1 MPFLVIQGY
10 QNQKFSFPQPP
21 VYSNTSKRYL
31 LIYSGFSTGM
41 YFFSFKATISCF
53 FLCFFCLTPLRLECS
68 RSRKAASF
76 LTSHRVKKYKNLDP
90 SSFPN
95 GVKTW

>member
-10 QNQKFSFPQPP
+10 QNKKFSFPQPP

-41 YFFSFKATISCF
+41 YFFLFQGHNFMF
-53 FLCFFCLTPLRLECS
+53 FLVFFLFNPPE
-68 RSRKAASF
+68 AGMF
-76 LTSHRVKKYKNLDP
+76 
-90 SSFPN
+90 
-95 GVKTW
+95 